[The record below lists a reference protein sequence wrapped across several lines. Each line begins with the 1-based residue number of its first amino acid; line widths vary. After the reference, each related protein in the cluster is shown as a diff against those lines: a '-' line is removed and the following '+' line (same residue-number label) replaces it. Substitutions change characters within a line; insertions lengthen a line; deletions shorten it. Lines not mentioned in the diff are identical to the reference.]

1 MDNMDNMENLEIKKE
16 KIVSGI
22 ANAIRFLE
30 NEMQCVEDE
39 CMLEEYQAV
48 ISDLNASLQ
57 EAKGL

>member
-1 MDNMDNMENLEIKKE
+1 MENLEIKKE